1 MFFSLVTI
9 AIVAGSSAVYVYF
22 FLPKTLSSA
31 ETAGRLAS
39 LYSRAKGILSLMSDD
54 MKYLANRTISATT
67 FIQWMESEKG
77 DMTVLRVELLELK
90 NVAFPTYALSVNLL
104 DMGLQAYIE
113 ALGHAYDLNF
123 NLTAQSIQQGT
134 IYVNQSKNALPQV

>member
-1 MFFSLVTI
+1 MFFAFVAI
-9 AIVAGSSAVYVYF
+9 AIIAGSSAIYIF
-22 FLPKTLSSA
+22 FILPQPLTSA

-39 LYSRAKGILSLMSDD
+39 LYSRASGILDLMSVD
-54 MKYLANRTISATT
+54 MKYLANSTISVTT
-67 FIQWMESEKG
+67 FSTRMETKKN

-113 ALGHAYDLNF
+113 ALDYAYDLNF

-134 IYVNQSKNALPQV
+134 SYISQSKNALPQV